1 MVWDKVDSIILFNFK
16 NYWIHPLIN
25 KYLTT
30 NENATPSEHFEGILV
45 VRKGK
50 KNLWLSH
57 PFNYTQAKKTFL
69 NAQVKSYKTSKDLRN
84 ILNKKCGKRVGFDAR
99 HTSVSTLKSLRKMV
113 KGKKIINVSKELEK
127 LREIKDNVEIEKI
140 QKAVKVT
147 KRILEKVKSELKEGV
162 SEKDLYWKIKN
173 KFEQEGFELGFC
185 IVAFGINTSNIHH
198 ISDETKLAKE
208 NAVMIDT
215 GAKYKGYY
223 ADITESYWFGEN
235 EPIEFTKT
243 IKKTNEAIIRVEEK
257 LKEGTYANELWKACK
272 LKMPHAVGHGIGI
285 EEHDLP
291 GGIGDKSKWKL
302 QKGMVLAIEPAIYT
316 KKFGVRIEFDYLITK
331 EGFEKL

>member
-1 MVWDKVDSIILFNFK
+1 MVLNKVDSIILFNFK

-30 NENATPSEHFEGILV
+30 KENATPSEHYEGILV

-69 NAQVKSYKTSKDLRN
+69 NAEVRSYKTSKDLKT
-84 ILNKKCGKRVGFDAR
+84 ILNKKCGAKVGFDAR
-99 HTSVSTLKSLRKMV
+99 HTSVSTLKSLRKMI

-127 LREIKDNVEIEKI
+127 LREIKDDVEIEKI
-140 QKAVKVT
+140 KKSVEVT
-147 KRILEKVKSELKEGV
+147 KRILAKVKNELTEGV

-185 IVAFGINTSNIHH
+185 IVAFGKNTSNIHH
-198 ISDETKLAKE
+198 ISDETKLEKE
-208 NAVMIDT
+208 NAIMIDA

-223 ADITESYWFGEN
+223 ADITESYWFGAN
-235 EPIEFTKT
+235 EPIEFTK
-243 IKKTNEAIIRVEEK
+243 IINKANEALARVEGK
-257 LKEGTYANELWKACK
+257 LKEGTIAKELWTACNI
-272 LKMPHAVGHGIGI
+272 KMPHALGHGIGI

-302 QKGMVLAIEPAIYT
+302 MDGMVLAIEPAIYT

-331 EGFEKL
+331 DGFEKL